1 MFFSNCC
8 WMKELAIW
16 SQTGNSC
23 HPQLKKNLVVL
34 TAFSFLI
41 TLAYINFQDVS
52 VSLQVNANMK
62 GLFKAWLQNH
72 PSSERITIPME
83 EWLCFVSKFDNKFW
97 CFSYHVSDH
106 CHQQFVKWMNLFMFK
121 SEANTVAIIQTTCS
135 STHTNFT
142 LSAWWLLDHLLCSRE
157 KWSHVAI

>member
-52 VSLQVNANMK
+52 V
-62 GLFKAWLQNH
+62 LFRLMPICSKLNYK
-72 PSSERITIPME
+72 IT
-83 EWLCFVSKFDNKFW
+83 L
-97 CFSYHVSDH
+97 
-106 CHQQFVKWMNLFMFK
+106 HQK
-121 SEANTVAIIQTTCS
+121 E
-135 STHTNFT
+135 
-142 LSAWWLLDHLLCSRE
+142 
-157 KWSHVAI
+157 

>member
-52 VSLQVNANMK
+52 V
-62 GLFKAWLQNH
+62 LFRLMPIRRVCSKLNYK
-72 PSSERITIPME
+72 IT
-83 EWLCFVSKFDNKFW
+83 L
-97 CFSYHVSDH
+97 
-106 CHQQFVKWMNLFMFK
+106 HQK
-121 SEANTVAIIQTTCS
+121 E
-135 STHTNFT
+135 
-142 LSAWWLLDHLLCSRE
+142 
-157 KWSHVAI
+157 

>member
-23 HPQLKKNLVVL
+23 HPQLKRNLVVL

-62 GLFKAWLQNH
+62 GLFKA
-72 PSSERITIPME
+72 
-83 EWLCFVSKFDNKFW
+83 
-97 CFSYHVSDH
+97 
-106 CHQQFVKWMNLFMFK
+106 
-121 SEANTVAIIQTTCS
+121 
-135 STHTNFT
+135 
-142 LSAWWLLDHLLCSRE
+142 
-157 KWSHVAI
+157 